1 MEELSNNK
9 TTIGAPNDCCKNN
22 NVAEFFSFDR
32 ERTRVY
38 TFFFSTIDLFLLL
51 SDIKKIGS
59 VHPKKKKKDRVD
71 YFPNFPILG
80 SLKNGFSSYPN

>member
-1 MEELSNNK
+1 MIAVRIIMWP
-9 TTIGAPNDCCKNN
+9 T
-22 NVAEFFSFDR
+22 FSLLTEKEHVF
-32 ERTRVY
+32 TL
-38 TFFFSTIDLFLLL
+38 FFFSTIDLFLLL

-59 VHPKKKKKDRVD
+59 VHPKKKKTKDRVD